1 MPRDAPGTAERAS
14 DGFNST
20 PLTGRNGKMIDMG
33 EDSQIKIGVKADTAQ
48 AENALSEVQKKV
60 DGLNKSISAHVQSD
74 KMMNLLRSGGSLALA
89 GSSMLSP
96 LVEIGFGE
104 NVAKT
109 LQTTVSSAVSLSAAL
124 APIGP
129 VGAAAGLAI
138 GGFGGVMSSFIASMK
153 KAEESS
159 KRAAEAIKSAAEA
172 EERRALSVA
181 VDRRMTHQE
190 VSDLW
195 WSDPEGARK
204 MLERKREPL
213 KRMQAIAAEGGVAN
227 LEEIQVLAPYL
238 RREELTGL
246 LGSMKGNKGWTDQH
260 AAFYDIFEFAETA
273 KLAASPETKKSR
285 PGQMLN
291 LNPGQYDALKSVE
304 TRWENEEQSI
314 SETLGIYDYQTRQRA
329 VYGKARKY
337 AEEYARKADS
347 AHGQMENLE
356 LFLSTAFDKPQSS
369 QQRFSANTEKND
381 ILSRLLPS
389 APQTDALGSVGKGI
403 GGHSVT
409 EELSANLKKLVDIA
423 ERQLSEAKWS
433 RGTSILS

>member
-1 MPRDAPGTAERAS
+1 
-14 DGFNST
+14 
-20 PLTGRNGKMIDMG
+20 
-33 EDSQIKIGVKADTAQ
+33 
-48 AENALSEVQKKV
+48 
-60 DGLNKSISAHVQSD
+60 
-74 KMMNLLRSGGSLALA
+74 
-89 GSSMLSP
+89 
-96 LVEIGFGE
+96 
-104 NVAKT
+104 
-109 LQTTVSSAVSLSAAL
+109 
-124 APIGP
+124 
-129 VGAAAGLAI
+129 
-138 GGFGGVMSSFIASMK
+138 
-153 KAEESS
+153 
-159 KRAAEAIKSAAEA
+159 
-172 EERRALSVA
+172 
-181 VDRRMTHQE
+181 
-190 VSDLW
+190 
-195 WSDPEGARK
+195 
-204 MLERKREPL
+204 
-213 KRMQAIAAEGGVAN
+213 
-227 LEEIQVLAPYL
+227 
-238 RREELTGL
+238 
-246 LGSMKGNKGWTDQH
+246 
-260 AAFYDIFEFAETA
+260 
-273 KLAASPETKKSR
+273 
-285 PGQMLN
+285 MLN

-347 AHGQMENLE
+347 SHGQMENLE